1 MRCWIILALTLSVAC
16 GDDDEDTDAGTD
28 ASRDTSVDATEEDTG
43 TDIGPDTFDAGMD
56 GGGPRAIT
64 LCDPGAEPEPY
75 PAVDAWSNNGPGG
88 PMRSFTEEELYTNC
102 SFLSGGPTDIQH
114 HNLVA
119 MFDGYLIMPWAPCF
133 GDGGITLWDIS
144 DPCAPVLRGR
154 GLSETMRES
163 HSIGFS
169 NINGRWAVVN
179 AMDLIALTPGAGG
192 VEFWDLSDTTNPER
206 VSMLRVP
213 GFLYFDAYARITFS
227 VFWQAPY
234 VYVAAADSG
243 LYIIDATDPRMPTL
257 VGEYSFEPT
266 LRAGQIQAV
275 GNLLIVTAS
284 EGARTV
290 LLDISDP
297 ENPMPIPGGDFI
309 VRDSEGDQRE
319 AYFTNSAGGFVY
331 YARKSS
337 GSGILVYDIR
347 DPENPTYAGDI
358 VAGGSGGYVFIKD
371 GLAFEGA
378 GSVAYIFD
386 VSDPAAIT
394 EVAQLNLQG
403 DLDTITPIGN
413 VAVLSVDDEADED
426 RGSAIAPYQ
435 QEPDSQS
442 PTMTWAWPADGSTV
456 AATSRF
462 GLTFSEFIDPG
473 SAYDG
478 NVRLYRTSDSRRVP
492 GAVSAQ
498 EVMVNFHPFCPLE
511 PGTEYTLEVPAGGL
525 ADYNGNVIEA
535 GFQMTF
541 TTAE

>member
-1 MRCWIILALTLSVAC
+1 
-16 GDDDEDTDAGTD
+16 
-28 ASRDTSVDATEEDTG
+28 
-43 TDIGPDTFDAGMD
+43 
-56 GGGPRAIT
+56 
-64 LCDPGAEPEPY
+64 
-75 PAVDAWSNNGPGG
+75 
-88 PMRSFTEEELYTNC
+88 MRSFTEEELYTNC
-102 SFLSGGPTDIQH
+102 SFLTGGPTDIQH

-119 MFDGYLIMPWAPCF
+119 MIDGYLIMPWAPCF
-133 GDGGITLWDIS
+133 GDGGMTLWDIS

-192 VEFWDLSDTTNPER
+192 IEFWDLSDTANPER

-213 GFLYFDAYARITFS
+213 GFLYFDSYARVTFS

-243 LYIIDATDPRMPTL
+243 FYIVDATDPRMPTL

-337 GSGILVYDIR
+337 GLRCDCLRHS
-347 DPENPTYAGDI
+347 
-358 VAGGSGGYVFIKD
+358 
-371 GLAFEGA
+371 
-378 GSVAYIFD
+378 
-386 VSDPAAIT
+386 
-394 EVAQLNLQG
+394 
-403 DLDTITPIGN
+403 
-413 VAVLSVDDEADED
+413 
-426 RGSAIAPYQ
+426 
-435 QEPDSQS
+435 
-442 PTMTWAWPADGSTV
+442 
-456 AATSRF
+456 
-462 GLTFSEFIDPG
+462 
-473 SAYDG
+473 
-478 NVRLYRTSDSRRVP
+478 
-492 GAVSAQ
+492 
-498 EVMVNFHPFCPLE
+498 
-511 PGTEYTLEVPAGGL
+511 
-525 ADYNGNVIEA
+525 
-535 GFQMTF
+535 
-541 TTAE
+541 